1 MKISLLS
8 IVLAG
13 CASASAGPNAPA
25 PGPAAPPAACAATG
39 TPIVE
44 IDHEVVHD
52 APLPTSQTKVF
63 ASGAWQTTGKD
74 DKGKP
79 VPAQS
84 GCLDKAALAT
94 ITADLKAAPWT
105 IKHNRFHC
113 MMVGQTFTVYKVNGK
128 QVWLA
133 KICNPD
139 TLDDA
144 STKSIASIES
154 TLVAAKAMA
163 R

>member
-1 MKISLLS
+1 MKISLLA
-8 IVLAG
+8 ILLAA

-44 IDHEVVHD
+44 IDHEVVKD
-52 APLPTSQTKVF
+52 AALPTSQTKVF

-74 DKGKP
+74 EKGKP

-84 GCLDKAALAT
+84 GCLDKASLAT
-94 ITADLKAAPWT
+94 ITSALEAAPWT

-113 MMVGQTFTVYKVNGK
+113 MMVGQTFTVYRVNGK

-133 KICNPD
+133 KVCNSES
-139 TLDDA
+139 LDDA

-154 TLVAAKAMA
+154 TLIAAKAMTK
-163 R
+163 